1 MVRYILAVNEF
12 LSDSGEVH
20 GFPDDFLVARDR
32 FGVDR
37 VKEGPG
43 ILVTLQLN
51 Q

>member
-1 MVRYILAVNEF
+1 MVHVLAVDEL
-12 LSDSGEVH
+12 LSDCVEIH